1 MFCIF
6 FHSDKNSWKIKHKK
20 GSWSIKN
27 NIYILKARKL
37 SRNAKKLAGLEP
49 LDCLA
54 LDKEVG
60 RARIQ
65 TPWIMA
71 LQLSIFK
78 LRSRVG
84 PFGCEKVWKRS
95 ETMSGSIIHVKL

>member
-1 MFCIF
+1 MDALVYSFTQI
-6 FHSDKNSWKIKHKK
+6 KINGRENIKK

-27 NIYILKARKL
+27 NIYILTAKKL

-49 LDCLA
+49 LDCWA
-54 LDKEVG
+54 LDKVG

-71 LQLSIFK
+71 PAGLYL
-78 LRSRVG
+78 
-84 PFGCEKVWKRS
+84 
-95 ETMSGSIIHVKL
+95 